1 MKSSSAVTLTA
12 ALVLSLPASALG
24 EVGATSHDLRSPD
37 SVTPI
42 ERVAPASQN
51 LRSPDSVTPIERVA
65 PASQNLRSPDS
76 VTPIERVAPA
86 SQNLRSPDSV
96 TPIERVAPASQN
108 LRSPDSVTPM
118 ERTPIQ
124 STVASAAAPS
134 DVTLPADGGLSTF
147 LILVISFGGAVAVAG
162 AAYGARRLSH
172 AHA

>member
-76 VTPIERVAPA
+76 VTPIERTPIRSTVVLA
-86 SQNLRSPDSV
+86 SQD
-96 TPIERVAPASQN
+96 

-172 AHA
+172 AHAGHPIA

>member
-12 ALVLSLPASALG
+12 ALVLCLPASALG

-51 LRSPDSVTPIERVA
+51 LRSPDSVTPIERTPIRSTVVL
-65 PASQNLRSPDS
+65 ASQDLRSPDS
-76 VTPIERVAPA
+76 VTPIERTPIRSTVVLA
-86 SQNLRSPDSV
+86 SQD
-96 TPIERVAPASQN
+96 

-172 AHA
+172 AHAGHPIA